1 MESFYRADIDE
12 SNGRDA
18 RVTVVREG
26 GRGMRANNGFAI
38 LAVTAMMAATAAC
51 TATGSSSD
59 SGGGDVTLSVWSW
72 RPEDAASYKQIFT
85 KFHASHPH
93 IQVDFKPYK
102 ATEYN
107 TILSTGLTQ
116 AGGPDV
122 MQLRAYGGLQPL
134 IQAGNLTAL
143 DGKVSGLSNFETSS
157 LDGSRGKKDSKV
169 YGVPLEMSTFQ
180 IYYNKDI
187 FSKYQLQP
195 PTTWD
200 QMIADAKT
208 LLANNVTPFA
218 AAGKDTWLL
227 PLYDDMFAATRY
239 GGPAF
244 EKKVLAGQAKFTD
257 PDYVA
262 ALDVL
267 NQLKPYFPKD
277 QMGLGET
284 DVQTLFATGK
294 AAMIPE
300 GSFALAPLKSI
311 NPKLNLGVFNPPP
324 PPGALVDKPL
334 QVGWVD
340 ASFGLNAKSEHQKE
354 ALALLQWM
362 TSEDFGHQVADTLK
376 QVSLI
381 KGVQSSDPLL
391 GQMVQAHGSDPTPY
405 LMLVDFRYGT
415 PLGSDLEAAGL
426 QKMLLGQ
433 QTAAQVAAD
442 IQTGVSQWFKP

>member
-1 MESFYRADIDE
+1 
-12 SNGRDA
+12 
-18 RVTVVREG
+18 
-26 GRGMRANNGFAI
+26 MRRRSGFAI
-38 LAVTAMMAATAAC
+38 LAAAALVATMSAC
-51 TATGSSSD
+51 APSSSSN
-59 SGGGDVTLSVWSW
+59 SGSGDKVTLSVWSW
-72 RPEDAASYKQIFT
+72 RPEDAATYKKIFDQ
-85 KFHASHPH
+85 FHASHPN
-93 IQVDFKPYK
+93 ITVDFKPYK
-102 ATEYN
+102 STEYN

-122 MQLRAYGGLQPL
+122 MQLRSYGLLQPL
-134 IQAGNLTAL
+134 VKAGNLTAL
-143 DGKVSGLSNFETSS
+143 DDKVAGLSNFDKTA
-157 LDGSRGKKDSKV
+157 LDGARGKSDGKV

-187 FSKYQLQP
+187 FSKYNLQP

-200 QMIADAKT
+200 QMISAAKA
-208 LLANNVTPFA
+208 LQAAGVTPFA
-218 AAGKDTWLL
+218 AAGKDSWLL
-227 PLYDDMFAATRY
+227 PLYDDTFAATRY
-239 GGPAF
+239 GGPDF
-244 EKKVLAGQAKFTD
+244 EKKVLGGQAKFTD

-300 GSFALAPLKSI
+300 GSFALAPMKKI
-311 NPKLNLGVFNPPP
+311 NSSLNLGVFDAPPA
-324 PPGALVDKPL
+324 PGALTSNPL

-340 ASFGLNAKSEHQKE
+340 ASFGLNAKSAHQKE
-354 ALALLQWM
+354 ALELLQWM
-362 TSEDFGHQVADTLK
+362 TTADFGHQVADDLK

-391 GQMVQAHGSDPTPY
+391 KQMAQNYQDHQTPY

-433 QTAAQVAAD
+433 QTSTQVAGD
-442 IQTGVSQWFKP
+442 IQNGISQWFHP

>member
-1 MESFYRADIDE
+1 MGKRK
-12 SNGRDA
+12 
-18 RVTVVREG
+18 
-26 GRGMRANNGFAI
+26 GFAVI
-38 LAVTAMMAATAAC
+38 AAAALAATLGAC
-51 TATGSSSD
+51 APTSSS
-59 SGGGDVTLSVWSW
+59 SSSTAENVTLSVWSW
-72 RPEDAASYKQIFT
+72 RPEDAAIYKKIFD
-85 KFHASHPH
+85 KFHESHKN
-93 IQVDFKPYK
+93 ITVDFKPYK
-102 ATEYN
+102 STEYN
-107 TILSTGLTQ
+107 TILATGLTQ

-122 MQLRAYGGLQPL
+122 MQLRAYGLVQPL
-134 IQAGNLTAL
+134 VKANNLVPL
-143 DGKVSGLSNFETSS
+143 DGKVAGLSNFDKTA
-157 LDGSRGKKDSKV
+157 LDGSRGKADGKV

-187 FSKYQLQP
+187 FAKNNLQP
-195 PTTWD
+195 PKTWD
-200 QMIADAKT
+200 DLINAAKT
-208 LLANNVTPFA
+208 LQTAGITPFA

-227 PLYDDMFAATRY
+227 PLYDDLFAASRY
-239 GGPAF
+239 GGTDF
-244 EKKVLAGQAKFTD
+244 EKAVLSGQKKFDD

-300 GSFALAPLKSI
+300 GSFALAPIKTIDSS
-311 NPKLNLGVFNPPP
+311 LNLGVFNAPPA
-324 PPGALVDKPL
+324 PGAVVNKPL

-340 ASFGLNAKSEHQKE
+340 ASYGLNAKSTHQKE
-354 ALALLQWM
+354 ALELLQWM
-362 TSEDFGHQVADTLK
+362 STKEFGQMVADDLK
-376 QVSLI
+376 QVSLV

-391 GQMVQAHGSDPTPY
+391 KQMAQNYQDNPTPY

-433 QTAAQVAAD
+433 QTSAQVAGD
-442 IQTGVSQWFKP
+442 IQKGISQWFTP

>member
-1 MESFYRADIDE
+1 
-12 SNGRDA
+12 
-18 RVTVVREG
+18 
-26 GRGMRANNGFAI
+26 MRARNGFAI
-38 LAVTAMMAATAAC
+38 LAATTMMAATAAC
-51 TATGSSSD
+51 TSTGSS
-59 SGGGDVTLSVWSW
+59 GGNGGDVTLSVWSW
-72 RPEDAASYKQIFT
+72 RPEDAAVYRQIFT

-93 IQVDFKPYK
+93 VKVDFKPYK

-122 MQLRAYGGLQPL
+122 MQLRSYGLVQPL
-134 IQAGNLTAL
+134 IQAGDLVAL
-143 DGKVSGLSNFETSS
+143 DGKVAGLSNFDTTA
-157 LDGSRGKKDSKV
+157 LDGARGKKDGKV

-187 FSKYQLQP
+187 FAKYQLQP

-200 QMIADAKT
+200 QMISSAKT
-208 LLANNVTPFA
+208 LQGKGVTPFA

-227 PLYDDMFAATRY
+227 PLYDEAFAATRY

-257 PDYVA
+257 PEYVA
-262 ALDVL
+262 ALEVL

-300 GSFALAPLKSI
+300 GSFALAPLKAI
-311 NPKLNLGVFNPPP
+311 NPKLNLGVFNAPP
-324 PPGALVDKPL
+324 PPGAVVAKPL

-340 ASFGLNAKSEHQKE
+340 ASYGLNAKSPHQKE
-354 ALALLQWM
+354 ALDLLQWM
-362 TSEDFGHQVADTLK
+362 TSTEFGQQVADNLK
-376 QVSLI
+376 QVSLV

-391 GQMVQAHGSDPTPY
+391 GQMMQSYRADPTPY

-415 PLGSDLEAAGL
+415 PLGSDLQAAGL

-433 QTAAQVAAD
+433 RTAAQVAGD

>member
-1 MESFYRADIDE
+1 
-12 SNGRDA
+12 
-18 RVTVVREG
+18 
-26 GRGMRANNGFAI
+26 
-38 LAVTAMMAATAAC
+38 MAAGTAC
-51 TATGSSSD
+51 TATGSSGD
-59 SGGGDVTLSVWSW
+59 GGGDNVTLSVWSW
-72 RPEDAASYKQIFT
+72 RPEDAAIYKQMFA
-85 KFHASHPH
+85 KFHATHPN

-102 ATEYN
+102 STEYN

-122 MQLRAYGGLQPL
+122 MQLRSYGLVQPL
-134 IQAGNLTAL
+134 IDAGDLVTLDGKVAGLSNFDTTAL
-143 DGKVSGLSNFETSS
+143 DGA
-157 LDGSRGKKDSKV
+157 RGKKDGKV

-195 PTTWD
+195 PVTWD
-200 QMIADAKT
+200 QMISDAKA
-208 LLANNVTPFA
+208 LRDNGITPFA

-227 PLYDDMFAATRY
+227 PLYDDAFAATRY

-300 GSFALAPLKSI
+300 GSFALAPMKAI
-311 NPKLNLGVFNPPP
+311 NPALHLGVFNAPP

-340 ASFGLNAKSEHQKE
+340 ASYGLNAKSTHQKE
-354 ALALLQWM
+354 ALELLQWM
-362 TSEDFGHQVADTLK
+362 TSPEFGHQVADDLR

-381 KGVQSSDPLL
+381 KGVQSSDELL
-391 GQMVQAHGSDPTPY
+391 GQMVQGYTASPTPY

-433 QTAAQVAAD
+433 QAAAQVAGD
-442 IQTGVSQWFKP
+442 IQSGVSQWFTP

>member
-1 MESFYRADIDE
+1 MGKRK
-12 SNGRDA
+12 
-18 RVTVVREG
+18 
-26 GRGMRANNGFAI
+26 GFAVI
-38 LAVTAMMAATAAC
+38 AAAALAATLGAC
-51 TATGSSSD
+51 APTSSS
-59 SGGGDVTLSVWSW
+59 SSSTAENVTLSVWSW
-72 RPEDAASYKQIFT
+72 RPEDAAIYKKIFD
-85 KFHASHPH
+85 KFHESHKN
-93 IQVDFKPYK
+93 ITVDFKPYK
-102 ATEYN
+102 STEYN
-107 TILSTGLTQ
+107 TILATGLTQ

-122 MQLRAYGGLQPL
+122 MQLRAYGLVQPL
-134 IQAGNLTAL
+134 VKANNLVPL
-143 DGKVSGLSNFETSS
+143 DGKVAGLSNFDKTA
-157 LDGSRGKKDSKV
+157 LDGSRGKADGKV

-187 FSKYQLQP
+187 FAKNNLQP
-195 PTTWD
+195 PKTWD
-200 QMIADAKT
+200 DLINAAKT
-208 LLANNVTPFA
+208 LQTAGITPFA

-227 PLYDDMFAATRY
+227 PLYDDLFAASRY
-239 GGPAF
+239 GGTDF
-244 EKKVLAGQAKFTD
+244 EKAVLSGAKKFDD

-300 GSFALAPLKSI
+300 GSFALAPIKTIDSS
-311 NPKLNLGVFNPPP
+311 LNLGVFNAPPA
-324 PPGALVDKPL
+324 PGAVVNKPL

-340 ASFGLNAKSEHQKE
+340 ASYGLNAKSTHQKE
-354 ALALLQWM
+354 ALELLQWM
-362 TSEDFGHQVADTLK
+362 STKEFGQMVADDLK
-376 QVSLI
+376 QVSLV

-391 GQMVQAHGSDPTPY
+391 KQMAQNYQDNPTPY

-433 QTAAQVAAD
+433 QTSAQVAGD
-442 IQTGVSQWFKP
+442 IQKGISQWFTP

>member
-1 MESFYRADIDE
+1 
-12 SNGRDA
+12 
-18 RVTVVREG
+18 
-26 GRGMRANNGFAI
+26 MRTRRGFAI
-38 LAVTAMMAATAAC
+38 LAVTTVLASMSAC
-51 TATGSSSD
+51 TATGSSGTGGSG
-59 SGGGDVTLSVWSW
+59 GGGDVTLSVWSW
-72 RPEDAASYKQIFT
+72 RPEDTATYKQIFAS
-85 KFHASHPH
+85 FHAAHPN
-93 IQVDFKPYK
+93 ITVDFKPYK
-102 ATEYN
+102 STEYN
-107 TILSTGLTQ
+107 TILSTGLTA

-122 MQLRAYGGLQPL
+122 MQLRSYGLTQPL
-134 IQAGNLTAL
+134 IEAGNLVAL
-143 DGKVSGLSNFETSS
+143 DGKVTGLSNFDTTA
-157 LDGSRGKKDSKV
+157 LDGARGKKDGKV

-180 IYYNKDI
+180 IFYNKDT
-187 FSKYQLQP
+187 FAKYSLQP

-200 QMIADAKT
+200 QLISDAKT
-208 LLANNVTPFA
+208 LQSNGITPFA

-227 PLYDDMFAATRY
+227 PLYDDAFAATRY

-244 EKKVLAGQAKFTD
+244 EKKVLGGQAKFTD

-277 QMGLGET
+277 QMGLGEA

-300 GSFALAPLKSI
+300 GSFALAPMKAI
-311 NPKLNLGVFNPPP
+311 NPGLNLGVFNAPAA
-324 PPGALVDKPL
+324 PGALVSHPL

-340 ASFGLNAKSEHQKE
+340 ASYGLNARSAHQKE
-354 ALALLQWM
+354 ALELLQWM
-362 TSEDFGHQVADTLK
+362 TTPGFGHLVADNLK

-381 KGVQSSDPLL
+381 KGVQSSDELL
-391 GQMVQAHGSDPTPY
+391 KQMVQGYTGSPTPY

-433 QTAAQVAAD
+433 QSATQVAGD
-442 IQTGVSQWFKP
+442 IQNGISQWFHP

>member
-1 MESFYRADIDE
+1 MGKRK
-12 SNGRDA
+12 
-18 RVTVVREG
+18 
-26 GRGMRANNGFAI
+26 GFAVI
-38 LAVTAMMAATAAC
+38 AAAALAATLGAC
-51 TATGSSSD
+51 APTSSS
-59 SGGGDVTLSVWSW
+59 SSSTAENVTLSVWSW
-72 RPEDAASYKQIFT
+72 RPEDAAIYKKIFD
-85 KFHASHPH
+85 KFHESHKN
-93 IQVDFKPYK
+93 ITVDFKPYK
-102 ATEYN
+102 STEYN
-107 TILSTGLTQ
+107 TILATGLTQ

-122 MQLRAYGGLQPL
+122 MQLRAYGLVQPL
-134 IQAGNLTAL
+134 VKANNLVPL
-143 DGKVSGLSNFETSS
+143 DGKVAGLANFDKTA
-157 LDGSRGKKDSKV
+157 LDGSRGKADGKV

-187 FSKYQLQP
+187 FAKNNLQP
-195 PTTWD
+195 PKTWD
-200 QMIADAKT
+200 DLINAAKT
-208 LLANNVTPFA
+208 LQTAGITPFA

-227 PLYDDMFAATRY
+227 PLYDDLFAASRY
-239 GGPAF
+239 GGTDF
-244 EKKVLAGQAKFTD
+244 EKAVLSGQKKFDD

-300 GSFALAPLKSI
+300 GSFALAPIKTIDSS
-311 NPKLNLGVFNPPP
+311 LNLGVFNAPPA
-324 PPGALVDKPL
+324 PGAVVNKPL

-340 ASFGLNAKSEHQKE
+340 ASYGLNAKSTHQKE
-354 ALALLQWM
+354 ALELLQWM
-362 TSEDFGHQVADTLK
+362 STKEFGQMVADDLK
-376 QVSLI
+376 QVSLV

-391 GQMVQAHGSDPTPY
+391 KQMAQNYQDNPTPY

-433 QTAAQVAAD
+433 QTSAQVAGD
-442 IQTGVSQWFKP
+442 IQKGISQWFTP